1 MFINLL
7 TILIGT
13 LCGKIPFVFGS
24 IPRPEII
31 GKKKL
36 VFLYSQRLILKL

>member
-13 LCGKIPFVFGS
+13 LCGKMPFVFGS
-24 IPRPEII
+24 IPRPDII
-31 GKKKL
+31 GRKKL
-36 VFLYSQRLILKL
+36 AFLYNQRLILKL